1 MIWQVCIEYANG
13 YQKVLRTYNKRE
25 TALKCVDAIYLA
37 QGYPLHLAYV
47 VRPVEVS
54 QMLTPA

>member
-1 MIWQVCIEYANG
+1 MIWQVCIQYANG
-13 YQKVLRTYNKRE
+13 TFQVLRSYSQRE

-47 VRPVEVS
+47 VRP
-54 QMLTPA
+54 AIA